1 MIRPLSYG
9 VRKQQ
14 KSWEVHIIPNCPC
27 LKIFLNGSMTDCSKI
42 KLYLLKWAWSLTT
55 RWTSPTNFLR
65 AEIRLQEVWMTT
77 AADFFLEKFFL
88 ATLILSIDWSRTT
101 RFRSFW
107 YWFLACQAFQFFW
120 MTIAALSRL
129 WRRFRNFLLIE
140 KRFQFFWMTTEA
152 SVRFRSSTISRKC
165 FRSRVI
171 RQRRWRTTAARLQR
185 SRWRSSTFR
194 R

>member
-1 MIRPLSYG
+1 M
-9 VRKQQ
+9 
-14 KSWEVHIIPNCPC
+14 
-27 LKIFLNGSMTDCSKI
+27 

-55 RWTSPTNFLR
+55 RWTSSTKFLR

-77 AADFFLEKFFL
+77 AADFCCIKFFL
-88 ATLILSIDWSRTT
+88 ATLILRIDCIRTT

-120 MTIAALSRL
+120 MTIAALWRL
-129 WRRFRNFLLIE
+129 WRSFWKFLLIE

-152 SVRFRSSTISRKC
+152 SVRFRLSTISRKR

-171 RQRRWRTTAARLQR
+171 RQRRWRTTASRLQR